1 LWRGGGGA
9 GAGAGAGG
17 AGGGAGGKDQIAQAS
32 PTTTAMNPT
41 PAHMHPPA
49 QGIFMPQAP
58 AQEIGT
64 GPVVQQ
70 GQGMQGQGIWS
81 QAHHLNPQGPPPLLQ
96 SHQQSWPNPQ
106 ALQGI
111 PTPQQGMPQV

>member
-1 LWRGGGGA
+1 
-9 GAGAGAGG
+9 
-17 AGGGAGGKDQIAQAS
+17 
-32 PTTTAMNPT
+32 
-41 PAHMHPPA
+41 
-49 QGIFMPQAP
+49 MPQAP

-70 GQGMQGQGIWS
+70 GQGMQGQGMQGQGNWS
-81 QAHHLNPQGPPPLLQ
+81 QAHHLNPQGAPSPLQ

-111 PTPQQGMPQV
+111 PTPQQGMPQVSFDTIIGLF